1 MEKKRTRETESAG
14 VGPKGARG
22 LLSMTLVFGCL
33 CIDGRLGCSWG
44 LLNDLPPFPLRWA
57 TGPPAPPF
65 FLMTLVLGCLCAGDC
80 LGCSSA
86 LWWSMWGR
94 EGLSKTPFFELPLAW
109 LGPPGAFK
117 DALFRI
123 AFGMVWAAGGF
134 PRHPFSSNLWHGLG
148 RQGLPKTPLFES
160 PCMPLGVCACL
171 AEPLQS
177 RPMWSLSG
185 GCVGLPGCVVPL

>member
-1 MEKKRTRETESAG
+1 MG
-14 VGPKGARG
+14 VVERPSPVPASLGYGASGPA
-22 LLSMTLVFGCL
+22 
-33 CIDGRLGCSWG
+33 
-44 LLNDLPPFPLRWA
+44 
-57 TGPPAPPF
+57 F

-134 PRHPFSSNLWHGLG
+134 PRHPFSSYLWHGLG